1 MASFELFKSD
11 VKITGK
17 HARMAGEIWMLNDYE
32 HTYMKRLIDLYILA
46 AIVGFRVNRKAA
58 EDHSPVDPKTIF
70 LQQVLSAKDDLDF
83 IMQMMYMLDMKDEL
97 GNDEAVKQAF
107 RGPQTREEFLQWK
120 ELFNGYVRGGIEE
133 LYERLVIRKSDP
145 DDAYYDNK
153 TANLMNLIQRFGA

>member
-1 MASFELFKSD
+1 MSELERF
-11 VKITGK
+11 
-17 HARMAGEIWMLNDYE
+17 
-32 HTYMKRLIDLYILA
+32 
-46 AIVGFRVNRKAA
+46 
-58 EDHSPVDPKTIF
+58 F

-83 IMQMMYMLDMKDEL
+83 IMQMMYMLDKKDEL

-120 ELFNGYVRGGIEE
+120 ELFNDYVRGGIEE

-153 TANLMNLIQRFGA
+153 TANLMNLIQRFGI